1 MMEYR
6 ENILFTG
13 ITEEEYRQMMECFM
27 PQIATYKSGE
37 QICSYDKKTDAVGI
51 VKNGMVSIERTDIS
65 GARAVLETVTENGIF
80 GGIFYRG
87 CAGMEEISVHC
98 CKDCEIMFIAYQNI
112 TKRCAKA
119 CEHHSRLV
127 GNMLS
132 LIAQRSAILSE
143 RVEVLSRRTIRGK
156 LLAYFSI
163 SLSGR
168 HTKRFALPFSYAML
182 ADYLCVDRSAM
193 MRELKKLKEEGVICT
208 QHRRIELLQ
217 DAL

>member
-1 MMEYR
+1 
-6 ENILFTG
+6 
-13 ITEEEYRQMMECFM
+13 
-27 PQIATYKSGE
+27 
-37 QICSYDKKTDAVGI
+37 
-51 VKNGMVSIERTDIS
+51 MVSIERTDIS
-65 GARAVLETVTENGIF
+65 GARTVLETVTENGIF
-80 GGIFYRG
+80 GGVFYRG
-87 CAGMEEISVHC
+87 CAGMEEIAAYC
-98 CKDCEIMFIAYQNI
+98 RKDCEIMFIAYQNI

-132 LIAQRSAILSE
+132 LIAQRSAVLSE

-163 SLSGR
+163 NLSGR
-168 HTKRFALPFSYAML
+168 HTKRFVLPFSYAML

-217 DAL
+217 DTL